1 MAPENQIP
9 FYARWTGRFLRFSNV
24 HQDKPVDLRME
35 MFLDALK
42 KDKKLQE
49 WQISQADN
57 AVTVYIHHFLPEAG
71 DISHLSPNA
80 GAIDEKRFHDAGT
93 ILGKIR
99 EALGIKHY
107 AYSTERAYTGWF
119 LRFHAYLASVK
130 NKDWETQGA
139 DEADVRNFLSHLA
152 IKQRVSSST
161 QNQAFNALLFL
172 FREVLKIDLKDLSK
186 TVRAKRG
193 PKLPCGAHAK

>member
-80 GAIDEKRFHDAGT
+80 GAISLSLSNFEKYNISIRHRPQHDC
-93 ILGKIR
+93 
-99 EALGIKHY
+99 
-107 AYSTERAYTGWF
+107 
-119 LRFHAYLASVK
+119 
-130 NKDWETQGA
+130 
-139 DEADVRNFLSHLA
+139 
-152 IKQRVSSST
+152 
-161 QNQAFNALLFL
+161 NQ
-172 FREVLKIDLKDLSK
+172 
-186 TVRAKRG
+186 
-193 PKLPCGAHAK
+193 